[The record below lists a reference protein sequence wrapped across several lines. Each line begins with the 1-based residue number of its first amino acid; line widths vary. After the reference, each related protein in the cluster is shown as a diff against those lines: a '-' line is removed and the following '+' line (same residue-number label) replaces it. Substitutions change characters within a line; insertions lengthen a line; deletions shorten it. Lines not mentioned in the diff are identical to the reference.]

1 MAFLILI
8 PFFKLASLVTQ
19 MVKNLLAMWE
29 TRVQA
34 LGQEDSPR
42 EGTGN
47 PLQYSRLENPM
58 DGGASRSPWG
68 RKEPDTT
75 KQLTHRVFA

>member
-1 MAFLILI
+1 
-8 PFFKLASLVTQ
+8 
-19 MVKNLLAMWE
+19 MWE

-75 KQLTHRVFA
+75 ERLTHTVFA